1 MDRYWEWIWLAF
13 SLLVLLTD
21 TGFGYSIIEG
31 PRNLTILA
39 GSVAHFNCTVS
50 EGYKILI
57 WLFNGTPIL
66 TVLGNGTPVITNP
79 KYNQDGFQNGT
90 EFTSGLKIFDVQ
102 LHDSGEIKCSLQ
114 NFQEDKYAFL
124 SVQVNGSLTIK
135 PGNLT
140 VRENQTTEIICEAL
154 GWAPA
159 PQISWMVN
167 NITLDNSMYIT
178 NQSQGSN
185 GLYNEESILT
195 LTPVTNSTV
204 TCFVAIDALPEPQNA
219 TVTLTV
225 YQPPSIAGD
234 DGRTRT
240 IILAVVL
247 SVVGFLLLILIILLI
262 ICCCKR
268 RKDSKYQEEMRKASE
283 KKNADR
289 NLETDRHSGQENYA
303 YSPEETRRAGQ
314 MTGVPSFSPDNSSLY
329 APDGDLDVNPAS
341 QISPQFSSSSQSLQR
356 ISPAPSFH
364 NVNRRSQKGAAQQS
378 RAIPTVRFRSVS
390 SKSHKSRAPQL
401 RVSKLHPHIYRS
413 DGKRR
418 HTRKVYPQRWQ
429 SGGQHRYTRR
439 PTHHPEQSKAQDTQT
454 HHSRKQHLPH
464 RGQQKE
470 SPPRQSEPHSQQRLQ
485 EFQRKQLY
493 PDTRTKVLRVQPPP

>member
-1 MDRYWEWIWLAF
+1 MDRYREWIWLAF

-31 PRNLTILA
+31 PRNLTILS

-50 EGYKILI
+50 EGWKVLI
-57 WLFNGTPIL
+57 WLFNGNPIL
-66 TVLGNGTPVITNP
+66 TVLSDGTAIITNP
-79 KYNQDGFQNGT
+79 KYNQDGFQTGT
-90 EFTSGLKIFDVQ
+90 EFTSGLKIFNVQ
-102 LHDSGEIKCSLQ
+102 LRDSGEIKCSLQ
-114 NFQEDKYAFL
+114 NVQDDKYAFL

-135 PGNLT
+135 AGNLT
-140 VRENQTTEIICEAL
+140 VRKNQTTEIISEAL

-167 NITLDNSMYIT
+167 NSILDNSMYIT

-195 LTPVTNSTV
+195 LTPMTNSTV
-204 TCFVAIDALPEPQNA
+204 TCFAAIDALSEPQYA

-225 YQPPSIAGD
+225 YEPPSTGD

-247 SVVGFLLLILIILLI
+247 SIVGFLLLILIILLI

-283 KKNADR
+283 KKTADR
-289 NLETDRHSGQENYA
+289 NLETDRHNGQENYA
-303 YSPEETRRAGQ
+303 YIPEDTRHAGE
-314 MTGVPSFSPDNSSLY
+314 MTGVPSFSPDISNRY
-329 APDGDLDVNPAS
+329 TPDWDLDVNPAS
-341 QISPQFSSSSQSLQR
+341 QVSPQFSSSSQSLQR
-356 ISPAPSFH
+356 ISPVPSFH
-364 NVNRRSQKGAAQQS
+364 KVNRRSQKGAAQQS
-378 RAIPTVRFRSVS
+378 WTIPAVRFRSVS
-390 SKSHKSRAPQL
+390 SKSHNSRAPQL
-401 RVSKLHPHIYRS
+401 RSSKLHPHIHRS

-418 HTRKVYPQRWQ
+418 YTRKVYPQRWQ

-454 HHSRKQHLPH
+454 HYSRKQHLPH

-470 SPPRQSEPHSQQRLQ
+470 SPPRQSEPHSQPRMQ
-485 EFQRKQLY
+485 EFQRKQFY
-493 PDTRTKVLRVQPPP
+493 PGTRTKVLRVRPP

>member
-225 YQPPSIAGD
+225 YQPPSN
-234 DGRTRT
+234 
-240 IILAVVL
+240 
-247 SVVGFLLLILIILLI
+247 
-262 ICCCKR
+262 
-268 RKDSKYQEEMRKASE
+268 SKYQEEMRKASE

>member
-79 KYNQDGFQNGT
+79 KYNQDGFQDGT

-114 NFQEDKYAFL
+114 NFQDDKYAFL
-124 SVQVNGSLTIK
+124 SVQ
-135 PGNLT
+135 
-140 VRENQTTEIICEAL
+140 
-154 GWAPA
+154 
-159 PQISWMVN
+159 
-167 NITLDNSMYIT
+167 
-178 NQSQGSN
+178 
-185 GLYNEESILT
+185 
-195 LTPVTNSTV
+195 
-204 TCFVAIDALPEPQNA
+204 DALPEPQNA

-225 YQPPSIAGD
+225 YQPPSTGD

-303 YSPEETRRAGQ
+303 YSPEDARRAGQ

-341 QISPQFSSSSQSLQR
+341 QIPPQFSSSSQSLQR

-378 RAIPTVRFRSVS
+378 RTIPTVRFRSVS
-390 SKSHKSRAPQL
+390 SKSHNSSAPQL
-401 RVSKLHPHIYRS
+401 RGSKLHPHIYRS

-418 HTRKVYPQRWQ
+418 YTRKVYPQRWQ
-429 SGGQHRYTRR
+429 AGGQHRYMRR

-485 EFQRKQLY
+485 EFQEKQFY
-493 PDTRTKVLRVQPPP
+493 PGTRTKVLRVQPRQ